1 MILSRIYPG
10 TTEVIDL
17 DDASSRDTLR
27 DWYQPTGMSVVRMN
41 LITTIDGSVGGT
53 DGTSHTLSNPADRR
67 ILGVIRELADVVL
80 VGASSVRRE
89 GYLLP
94 RHARLA
100 VVTGSGDLTGHG
112 FGTDVE
118 PGRLVVLCAAASVG
132 RLMETLGGV
141 PAEIVTLPL
150 TDGALSMTDVITAL
164 RIRGMES
171 IVCEGGPS
179 LASQLLAADLVDELC
194 LSTSPVIGGSD
205 QQLLPAG
212 VAVDRRATLT
222 QLIVD
227 DASGLYARWR
237 MGGEPTAAPP
247 AIE

>member
-10 TTEVIDL
+10 TTEAIDL

-100 VVTGSGDLTGHG
+100 VVTGSG
-112 FGTDVE
+112 
-118 PGRLVVLCAAASVG
+118 
-132 RLMETLGGV
+132 
-141 PAEIVTLPL
+141 
-150 TDGALSMTDVITAL
+150 
-164 RIRGMES
+164 
-171 IVCEGGPS
+171 
-179 LASQLLAADLVDELC
+179 
-194 LSTSPVIGGSD
+194 
-205 QQLLPAG
+205 
-212 VAVDRRATLT
+212 
-222 QLIVD
+222 
-227 DASGLYARWR
+227 
-237 MGGEPTAAPP
+237 
-247 AIE
+247 